1 VANAFIKAT
10 KVADTMLGVLE
21 RELVLPRLVWRDAIL
36 DFTGAFG
43 DTVSIRLPAY
53 TTARTRVMRSATQL
67 TVDDLS
73 ETKVDVTLD
82 THVYKAIGVTDEE
95 LTLDIVDFGR
105 QVISPSMNAVGRGME
120 DALVAE
126 IAAATY
132 ATVVTGFGTDPGLA
146 ILNARK
152 ALNLANVPMDGRVL
166 AVGADMELKLLDED
180 KFVKVNEA
188 GSDDALRRAVIGN
201 IYGFD
206 VVSVPAL
213 SPTEAYAFHKTAF
226 PLVAAAPA
234 VPEGA
239 GWGARRSFNGL
250 TLRTLRDY
258 DFLNVRDRLL
268 TDVFIGTSTVPDQGY
283 YDAQGRWQ
291 PFTGTAGASI
301 TITTSAAADD
311 IVDTTT
317 AHNFVAGDRVVF
329 TALTGGT
336 GLTTNR
342 EYYVIATSLAAQTFR
357 VSDTV
362 GGAGINF
369 TTDITAG
376 TVRKDG
382 TSLLVRAVKLT
393 YA

>member
-1 VANAFIKAT
+1 LKAE
-10 KVADTMLGVLE
+10 KVVDTSLGVLE
-21 RELVLPRLVWRDAIL
+21 RSIVLPRLVWRDAIV
-36 DFTGAFG
+36 DFTGAKG

-53 TTARTRVMRSATQL
+53 TTARTRVMRSATQI
-67 TVDDLS
+67 TVDELS

-82 THVYKAIGVTDEE
+82 THLYKAIGVSDEE

-105 QVISPSMNAVGRGME
+105 QVINPSMDAIGRGLE

-126 IAAATY
+126 IAAGTY
-132 ATVVTGFGTDPGLA
+132 QTTITSFSTDPGLK
-146 ILNARK
+146 LLQARK

-166 AVGADMELKLLDED
+166 AVGADMELVLLDED
-180 KFVKVNEA
+180 KFVKVNES
-188 GSDDALRRAVIGN
+188 GSDDALRRAMIGN

-206 VVSVPAL
+206 VVSVPSL
-213 SPTEAYAFHKTAF
+213 SPTEAYAFHRTAF
-226 PLVAAAPA
+226 PLVVAAPE
-234 VPEGA
+234 VPA
-239 GWGARRSFNGL
+239 GVAWGTRRAFNGL

-258 DFLNVRDRLL
+258 DFVNVRDRLL
-268 TDVFIGTSTVPDQGY
+268 TDVFVGTSVVNDQGY
-283 YDAQGRWQ
+283 FDAAGRFQ
-291 PFTGTAGASI
+291 PFTGTAGAAV

-357 VSDTV
+357 VADTV

-393 YA
+393 Y